1 MDKIPHE
8 GRGALNMYSM
18 TYDEHL
24 LILKK
29 LDEIV
34 EWINGVDR
42 QLTELYQQQEQLLK
56 HNKLGYWKREEGGDE
71 G

>member
-1 MDKIPHE
+1 MDKIPHK

-18 TYDEHL
+18 TYDDHL

-34 EWINGVDR
+34 EWINEQDEDEDYE
-42 QLTELYQQQEQLLK
+42 QEL
-56 HNKLGYWKREEGGDE
+56 D
-71 G
+71 